1 MLSRTFPRL
10 APPPEANA
18 RFAVVVVALWFWIL
32 GWGAAALSGA
42 GGDRWWLCLAA
53 GPIAWV
59 ALLIGWRL
67 RWRLAAQWLLLAA
80 LSVVCILAW
89 QGAFF
94 GTSTVLVLA
103 VLVVFAGWSM
113 GIAEAALVAVAV
125 VLLGGGL
132 AYQGRAHWEQVL
144 IAGYVMLFLLWV
156 TFRMLHS
163 YSAQMLQ
170 LRHSLDELGRH
181 KQQLGV
187 LFQAVEQSQ
196 DSVLIVDL
204 QDRLVYANQA
214 FEEHSGLQRSA
225 IVGQTS
231 LAQAGLGPRERQEV
245 QDAVQRG
252 QVWQGVVHSRRQDGV
267 QVTESV
273 RIAPVTD
280 PDGDLSHLLEI
291 RQDISQLLEAERRI
305 RHLQHVDAVTQL
317 PNRKA
322 LLLRL
327 DMLLQQQPAIRSD
340 GTPQQCH
347 ALLLLEIDRFQKF
360 IDARGSQWSDALLQ
374 AFVARLQSLLP
385 PSARLA
391 RTSAS
396 QFAVIL
402 ERVGNT
408 RHRARMHSYAVAEEL
423 QQGLGTIVCLQEV
436 PETVLL
442 SCSAGFSVFPFVEPG
457 LQADAGD
464 HVLRRASVALSQARH
479 QGGGQVHAYSEALA
493 ATAQRRIELEKGL
506 HVALQEG
513 QLQLFVQPQVDMM
526 GRVVSVEALVRW
538 QHPVNGMVDPAE
550 FIPVAE
556 DTGMVVPMGD
566 WVLEQ
571 TCRLLNDP
579 RMQQGGYRVSVN
591 VSALQFQQAG
601 FVRKLQELI
610 QRTGV
615 DASRLT
621 LEVTE
626 SLLLQEVEQAI
637 QKMVSLRALGVH
649 FALDDFGTGYSSLAY
664 LMRLPIQEIK
674 LDQTFIHDLTPQSH
688 GAVLVEALL
697 MVAKGRALRVVAEG
711 VEHKAQAQLLQ
722 AWEPGILCQGY
733 LFSRPLPA
741 SEWLQAPD
749 LSGPQALRTW

>member
-1 MLSRTFPRL
+1 M
-10 APPPEANA
+10 
-18 RFAVVVVALWFWIL
+18 
-32 GWGAAALSGA
+32 
-42 GGDRWWLCLAA
+42 
-53 GPIAWV
+53 
-59 ALLIGWRL
+59 
-67 RWRLAAQWLLLAA
+67 
-80 LSVVCILAW
+80 
-89 QGAFF
+89 
-94 GTSTVLVLA
+94 
-103 VLVVFAGWSM
+103 
-113 GIAEAALVAVAV
+113 
-125 VLLGGGL
+125 
-132 AYQGRAHWEQVL
+132 
-144 IAGYVMLFLLWV
+144 
-156 TFRMLHS
+156 
-163 YSAQMLQ
+163 
-170 LRHSLDELGRH
+170 
-181 KQQLGV
+181 
-187 LFQAVEQSQ
+187 
-196 DSVLIVDL
+196 
-204 QDRLVYANQA
+204 
-214 FEEHSGLQRSA
+214 
-225 IVGQTS
+225 
-231 LAQAGLGPRERQEV
+231 
-245 QDAVQRG
+245 
-252 QVWQGVVHSRRQDGV
+252 
-267 QVTESV
+267 
-273 RIAPVTD
+273 
-280 PDGDLSHLLEI
+280 
-291 RQDISQLLEAERRI
+291 
-305 RHLQHVDAVTQL
+305 
-317 PNRKA
+317 
-322 LLLRL
+322 
-327 DMLLQQQPAIRSD
+327 
-340 GTPQQCH
+340 
-347 ALLLLEIDRFQKF
+347 
-360 IDARGSQWSDALLQ
+360 
-374 AFVARLQSLLP
+374 ARLQSLLP

-402 ERVGNT
+402 ERVGKT

-436 PETVLL
+436 PETVQL

-556 DTGMVVPMGD
+556 DTGLVVPMGD

-579 RMQQGGYRVSVN
+579 RVQQGGYRVSVN
-591 VSALQFQQAG
+591 VSAVQFQQAG

>member
-10 APPPEANA
+10 APPPETNA
-18 RFAVVVVALWFWIL
+18 RFAVVVVALWLWIL
-32 GWGAAALSGA
+32 GWGTAALTGV
-42 GGDRWWLCLAA
+42 GGEHWWLCLTA
-53 GPIAWV
+53 GPIAWG

-67 RWRLAAQWLLLAA
+67 RWRLAAQWLLVTA

-89 QGAFF
+89 KGTFF
-94 GTSTVLVLA
+94 ATSTVLVLA

-113 GIAEAALVAVAV
+113 GIAEAALVAGGVA
-125 VLLGGGL
+125 LLGGGL
-132 AYQGRAHWEQVL
+132 AYHGRAHWEQVL
-144 IAGYVMLFLLWV
+144 IVGYVMLFLLWV

-163 YSAQMLQ
+163 YSAQVLQ
-170 LRHSLDELGRH
+170 LQHSLDELRRH
-181 KQQLGV
+181 KKQLGV
-187 LFQAVEQSQ
+187 LFQAMEQSQ

-204 QDRLVYANQA
+204 HDRLVYANQA
-214 FEEHSGLQRSA
+214 FEEHSGLQRRA

-231 LAQAGLGPRERQEV
+231 LALAGLGPQERQEA
-245 QDAVQRG
+245 QAAVQSG
-252 QVWQGVVHSRRQDGV
+252 QVWQGVVNSRRQDGV

-280 PDGDLSHLLEI
+280 PDGDLSHVLEI
-291 RQDISQLLEAERRI
+291 RQDISELLEAERRI

-322 LLLRL
+322 LLQRL
-327 DMLLQQQPAIRSD
+327 DMLLQQPASRSD
-340 GTPQQCH
+340 GTPKECH

-360 IDARGSQWSDALLQ
+360 IDVRGSKWSDALLQ
-374 AFVARLQSLLP
+374 AFVARLQTLLP
-385 PSARLA
+385 PRARLA
-391 RTSAS
+391 RTSFS

-402 ERVGNT
+402 ERVGKN
-408 RHRARMHSYAVAEEL
+408 RHGARAHSYAMAEEL
-423 QQGLGTIVCLQEV
+423 QQGLGTITCPLEV
-436 PETVLL
+436 PETVQL

-457 LQADAGD
+457 LNADAGD

-493 ATAQRRIELEKGL
+493 ATALRGIELEKGL

-526 GRVVSVEALVRW
+526 GRVVGVEALVRW

-556 DTGMVVPMGD
+556 DSGLVVPLGD
-566 WVLEQ
+566 WMLEQ
-571 TCRLLNDP
+571 TCLLLNEP
-579 RMQQGGYRVSVN
+579 QVQQGGYRVSVN
-591 VSALQFQQAG
+591 VSAIQFQQAG
-601 FVRKLQELI
+601 FEPKLRNLI

-626 SLLLQEVEQAI
+626 SLLLQDVEQAI
-637 QKMVSLRALGVH
+637 QKMVSLHALGVH

-697 MVAKGRALRVVAEG
+697 MVAKGRSLRVVAEG
-711 VEHKAQAQLLQ
+711 VEHEAQAQLLQ

-741 SEWLQAPD
+741 SKWLRAPD
-749 LSGPQALRTW
+749 LSGPLALRMW